1 MDGVL
6 HLGDDVQ
13 IDAGGVHLL
22 PRPGVDGDEGSTRLF
37 ARLGALHGGDVVGV
51 PAFAHL
57 DRDGAGGVGENLLHD
72 LPTQVRVQHQ
82 LAARA
87 AGDNLRGR
95 AAHVDV
101 EKIEVVFFN
110 GGGGFAHDL
119 RHFSEDLDAVGRAVG
134 LGLEQ
139 ADRLVVV
146 VDQRPAGYH
155 LADGEARAV
164 LGHQAAAG
172 RVGKARHGAEH
183 RPVGQGDILKFQRFH
198 CVPLL
203 LDKTMKNYYSTNRE
217 SADCKMVSSSSA

>member
-1 MDGVL
+1 M
-6 HLGDDVQ
+6 
-13 IDAGGVHLL
+13 
-22 PRPGVDGDEGSTRLF
+22 DGDERSTRLF

-57 DRDGAGGVGENLLHD
+57 DRDGAGGVGEDLLHD

-82 LAARA
+82 FAART
-87 AGDNLRGR
+87 AGDDLRSR

-119 RHFSEDLDAVGRAVG
+119 RHLAEDLHPVGCAVR
-134 LGLEQ
+134 LCLQQ
-139 ADRLVVV
+139 ADGLMVAVH
-146 VDQRPAGYH
+146 QRPAGHH
-155 LADGEARAV
+155 LADRKACAV
-164 LGHQAAAG
+164 LRHQAAAG

-183 RPVGQGDILKFQRFH
+183 CPVGQGDILKFQRFH

-203 LDKTMKNYYSTNRE
+203 LDKTMKNYYTANRE